1 MNQELK
7 DKLKGTLIVPVGL
20 SVVLVP
26 FSILIGWNLATLV
39 LFWFMITP
47 GLSIYLPTIVSPSK
61 NHLFESLAG
70 LIIFYAII
78 VFMIYDHYKSDYF
91 QVMIVSFVI
100 NLIVVFVAT
109 WIRKRKTQMHN
120 NS

>member
-1 MNQELK
+1 MNKELK

-26 FSILIGWNLATLV
+26 FSILIGWNFATLV

-47 GLSIYLPTIVSPSK
+47 GLAIYLPTIVSLSK

-70 LIIFYAII
+70 LIIFYAIM
-78 VFMIYDHYKSDYF
+78 VFMIYDHHKSDYF
-91 QVMIVSFVI
+91 QVMMVSFVI
-100 NLIVVFVAT
+100 NLILVSLAT
-109 WIRKRKTQMHN
+109 WIRKRGTQIR
-120 NS
+120 

>member
-1 MNQELK
+1 M
-7 DKLKGTLIVPVGL
+7 GTLIVPVGL
-20 SVVLVP
+20 TIVLVP
-26 FSILIGWNLATLV
+26 FSIFIAWNLVTLIV
-39 LFWFMITP
+39 FWFIVIPWLT
-47 GLSIYLPTIVSPSK
+47 IYLPTIVSQSK
-61 NHLFESLAG
+61 NHLFESLGG
-70 LIIFYAII
+70 LVIFYATM